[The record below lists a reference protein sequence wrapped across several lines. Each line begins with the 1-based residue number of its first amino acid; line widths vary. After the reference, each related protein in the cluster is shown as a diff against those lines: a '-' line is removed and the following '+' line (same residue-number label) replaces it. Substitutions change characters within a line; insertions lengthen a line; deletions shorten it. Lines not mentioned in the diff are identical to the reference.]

1 MALNFNFESLGIRLP
16 QRNKNAHKGS
26 HGKVLVIAGSEGM
39 GGAGILASEAS
50 LYCGSGL
57 VTLFT
62 HKSNVEASL
71 VRNPEI
77 MALGIQDRIESPDN
91 IDVFLLGPGFT
102 NDKWSEIAY
111 ECLSTNTKNA
121 YLIFDAGALY
131 FLSEPKKINVSK
143 GAILTPHPGEAAKL
157 LNTAIENIQANR
169 ESSAKKIAIKYD
181 AEAVILKGHNTV
193 VYIKNT
199 DKTFLC
205 KDGGPELA
213 SAGTGDVLAGIL
225 SALLA
230 QGLSIKDA
238 CLLAVAVHS
247 KAGINFKEEVG
258 EIGLNASALI
268 MLSRKMLNQ

>member
-77 MALGIQDRIESPDN
+77 MALGIQDRIEIPDN
-91 IDVFLLGPGFT
+91 INVFLIGPGFT

-111 ECLSTNTKNA
+111 KCLSTNTKNA

-131 FLSEPKKINVSK
+131 FLSEPTKINVSK

-247 KAGINFKEEVG
+247 KAGINFREEVG

>member
-111 ECLSTNTKNA
+111 ECLSTNTENA
-121 YLIFDAGALY
+121 YLILDAGALY
-131 FLSEPKKINVSK
+131 FLSEPKKISVSK

-157 LNTAIENIQANR
+157 LNTTIENIQANR
-169 ESSAKKIAIKYD
+169 ESSAQKIAIKYD

-193 VYIKNT
+193 VYMKNT

-205 KDGGPELA
+205 EDGGPELA

-230 QGLSIKDA
+230 QGLSIMDA

-268 MLSRKMLNQ
+268 MLSRKILNQ

>member
-111 ECLSTNTKNA
+111 EYLSNNTENA
-121 YLIFDAGALY
+121 YLILDAGALY
-131 FLSEPKKINVSK
+131 FLSEPKKISVSK
-143 GAILTPHPGEAAKL
+143 GAILTPHPGEAARL
-157 LNTAIENIQANR
+157 LNTTIENIQANR
-169 ESSAKKIAIKYD
+169 ESSAQKIAIKYD

-193 VYIKNT
+193 VYMKNT
-199 DKTFLC
+199 DETFLC
-205 KDGGPELA
+205 EDGGPELA

-230 QGLSIKDA
+230 QGLSIMDA

>member
-77 MALGIQDRIESPDN
+77 MALGIQNQIESSDN
-91 IDVFLLGPGFT
+91 INVFLIGPGFT

-111 ECLSTNTKNA
+111 KCLSTNTKNA

-131 FLSEPKKINVSK
+131 FLSEPKKLSVSK

>member
-111 ECLSTNTKNA
+111 ECLSNNTENA
-121 YLIFDAGALY
+121 YLILDAGALY
-131 FLSEPKKINVSK
+131 FLSEPKKISVSK
-143 GAILTPHPGEAAKL
+143 GAILTPHPGEAARL
-157 LNTAIENIQANR
+157 LNTTIENIQANR
-169 ESSAKKIAIKYD
+169 ESSAQKIAIKYD

-193 VYIKNT
+193 VYMKNT

-205 KDGGPELA
+205 EDGGPELA

-230 QGLSIKDA
+230 QGLSIMDA

>member
-91 IDVFLLGPGFT
+91 INVFLIGPGFT

-111 ECLSTNTKNA
+111 KCLSTNTKNA

-169 ESSAKKIAIKYD
+169 ESSAQKIAIKYD

>member
-111 ECLSTNTKNA
+111 ECLSTNTENA
-121 YLIFDAGALY
+121 YLILDAGALY
-131 FLSEPKKINVSK
+131 FLSEPKKISVSK
-143 GAILTPHPGEAAKL
+143 GAILTPHPGEAARL
-157 LNTAIENIQANR
+157 LNTTIENIQANR
-169 ESSAKKIAIKYD
+169 ESSAQKIAIKYD

-193 VYIKNT
+193 VYMKNT
-199 DKTFLC
+199 NKTFLC
-205 KDGGPELA
+205 EDGGPELA

-230 QGLSIKDA
+230 QGLSIMDA

>member
-91 IDVFLLGPGFT
+91 INVFLIGPGFT

-111 ECLSTNTKNA
+111 ECLSNNTENA
-121 YLIFDAGALY
+121 YLILDAGALY
-131 FLSEPKKINVSK
+131 FLSEPKKISVSK
-143 GAILTPHPGEAAKL
+143 GAILTPHPGEAARL
-157 LNTAIENIQANR
+157 LNTTIENIQANR
-169 ESSAKKIAIKYD
+169 ESSAQKIAIKYD

-193 VYIKNT
+193 VYMKNT

-230 QGLSIKDA
+230 QGLSIMDA

>member
-57 VTLFT
+57 VSLFT

-91 IDVFLLGPGFT
+91 INVFLIGPGFT

-111 ECLSTNTKNA
+111 KCLSTNTKNA

-131 FLSEPKKINVSK
+131 FLSEPKKINISK

-193 VYIKNT
+193 VYMKNT

>member
-77 MALGIQDRIESPDN
+77 MALGIQDRIESPDS

-111 ECLSTNTKNA
+111 KCLSTNTKNA
-121 YLIFDAGALY
+121 YLILDAGALY
-131 FLSEPKKINVSK
+131 FLSEPKKISVSK

-157 LNTAIENIQANR
+157 LNTTIENIQANR
-169 ESSAKKIAIKYD
+169 ESSAQKIAIKYD

-193 VYIKNT
+193 VYMKNT

-268 MLSRKMLNQ
+268 MLSRKILNQ

>member
-77 MALGIQDRIESPDN
+77 MALGIQDRIEIPDN
-91 IDVFLLGPGFT
+91 INVFLIGPGFT

-111 ECLSTNTKNA
+111 KCLSTNTKNA

-131 FLSEPKKINVSK
+131 FLSEPKKLSVSK

-181 AEAVILKGHNTV
+181 AEAVILKGYNTV

-247 KAGINFKEEVG
+247 KAGINFREEVG

>member
-91 IDVFLLGPGFT
+91 INVFLIGPGFT

-111 ECLSTNTKNA
+111 KCLSTNTKNA

-247 KAGINFKEEVG
+247 KAGINFREEVG

>member
-16 QRNKNAHKGS
+16 QRNNNAHKGS

-77 MALGIQDRIESPDN
+77 MVLGIQDRIESPDN

-111 ECLSTNTKNA
+111 EYLSNNTENA
-121 YLIFDAGALY
+121 YLILDAGALY
-131 FLSEPKKINVSK
+131 FLSEPKKISVSK
-143 GAILTPHPGEAAKL
+143 GAILTPHPGEAARL
-157 LNTAIENIQANR
+157 LNTTIENIQANR
-169 ESSAKKIAIKYD
+169 ESSAQKIAIKYD

-193 VYIKNT
+193 VYMKNT
-199 DKTFLC
+199 DETFLC
-205 KDGGPELA
+205 EDGGPELA

-230 QGLSIKDA
+230 QGLPIMDA